1 MKTKMSFS
9 GEVKEELSKLNNL
22 AKKDLVKAEFMGYLM
37 TSNCSYQNK
46 KVKFATENEYNIN
59 RFGKLLNN
67 LNCTNYQIDMSGKN
81 FVIAFEPILTEY
93 INYQKEAIR
102 IEQFAEKRE
111 NNLNKTAK
119 NELVQEKS
127 MKNSLME
134 KKIQEESSQKAL
146 IRGCFLGS
154 GSINNPKNTYHLE
167 ILFSCEENANKALQI
182 LQEYGISFKILTKKK
197 NYSIYTKDGEEI
209 SKFLALIGANHSVLK
224 FEEIRVYRDMR
235 NHVNRKVNCETANLN
250 KTIDA
255 AVKQIEAIKILQ
267 KENHLKELSA
277 PLQEIAIL
285 RMENPD
291 ASLTELGQMLRK
303 PIGKSGVNH
312 RLKAIEKL
320 AEEVKLIK

>member
-1 MKTKMSFS
+1 MRIKMSFS

-22 AKKDLVKAEFMGYLM
+22 AKKDLVKEEFIGYLM

-67 LNCTNYQIDMSGKN
+67 LNCTNYKIDMSGKN
-81 FVIAFEPILTEY
+81 FVITFEPILTDF
-93 INYQKEAIR
+93 INYKEKEIKINR
-102 IEQFAEKRE
+102 NIQQENITNTNQLAE
-111 NNLNKTAK
+111 
-119 NELVQEKS
+119 
-127 MKNSLME
+127 
-134 KKIQEESSQKAL
+134 QEEGMQKAL

-167 ILFSCEENANKALQI
+167 IIFSCEENANKALKI
-182 LQEYGISFKILTKKK
+182 LQQYGISFKILAKKK

-209 SKFLALIGANHSVLK
+209 SKFLAFIGANHSVLK

-255 AVKQIEAIKILQ
+255 AVKQIDAIKILQ
-267 KENHLKELSA
+267 KENKLKELSI
-277 PLQEIAIL
+277 PLQ
-285 RMENPD
+285 
-291 ASLTELGQMLRK
+291 
-303 PIGKSGVNH
+303 
-312 RLKAIEKL
+312 
-320 AEEVKLIK
+320 